1 MVIQRGWKILSD
13 TGSTSAS
20 STEANR
26 SPMGGLNSSS
36 DDSNCS
42 NQTTHS
48 MVTSVASPPNSS
60 AKIETTSIT
69 ANTSTN
75 SHHHQQ
81 TNETTM
87 KFITTPQMAE
97 NTLQKLRQRYSNT
110 TPLTS
115 SSAESAMRSLE
126 LVRIAVQSA
135 FDKEIDE
142 MVKHFIETYFK
153 PAFNNIKENLGQGAI
168 NEDALQKMSCALLE
182 NAKSQYKILRF
193 KPQIAIN
200 SSTSTSISN
209 ISENNAVRMTLKRP
223 VPNKPT
229 SSVFEMQ
236 KRFLPDNMVIKSTAI
251 QQTMPQ
257 QHLQS
262 QQQQQIAQVLPTMAT
277 IEANVSQNQNTTAFV
292 QQQQQ
297 QQLPQQTTTTNLI
310 TVQSQQP
317 QTHPRR
323 QIFWNTGHI
332 STNTKFVLDVQ
343 ANQAFGFG
351 TEGKERLASK
361 HPELIRYL
369 PDNEDRDW
377 LINQQIIP
385 QQNRNSR
392 FLFLIY
398 DEVCRLYQTHENYKN
413 KSTID
418 LSVMMTFTVPEFM
431 IQKMKVF
438 FVDLNIKS
446 RGLITNSYS
455 MAGATTATIHQQMPQ
470 QQQQQ
475 QIQNQQQQ
483 QQQSNSHLRNA
494 LLLGT
499 QQSLGAT
506 SNATASAN
514 ITSDSTTSATS
525 SSASSTSS
533 SNITSTETILQ
544 QKTKS
549 SNLSSSHAT
558 LTALLNNS
566 STASSTS
573 TSTNTSVLNDK
584 SNSSTNLSAL
594 SLSTPTLLNKL
605 RK

>member
-1 MVIQRGWKILSD
+1 MNICTLGIKKGWKILSD

-48 MVTSVASPPNSS
+48 MVTSAASPPNSLI
-60 AKIETTSIT
+60 KIETSPITSN
-69 ANTSTN
+69 ASGHNNTTN
-75 SHHHQQ
+75 TNHQQ
-81 TNETTM
+81 HQHQPHNETM

-97 NTLQKLRQRYSNT
+97 ITLQKLRQRFSNS

-153 PAFNNIKENLGQGAI
+153 PAFSNIKENLGQGAI
-168 NEDALQKMSCALLE
+168 NDDALQKMSCALLE
-182 NAKSQYKILRF
+182 NAKSQYKILRY
-193 KPQIAIN
+193 KPQLSTTSN
-200 SSTSTSISN
+200 SITTLPN
-209 ISENNAVRMTLKRP
+209 ISEISTMRMALKRP
-223 VPNKPT
+223 AVNKPT
-229 SSVFEMQ
+229 STVMEMQ
-236 KRFLPDNMVIKSTAI
+236 KRFFPDNMILKQTV
-251 QQTMPQ
+251 QQT
-257 QHLQS
+257 
-262 QQQQQIAQVLPTMAT
+262 
-277 IEANVSQNQNTTAFV
+277 
-292 QQQQQ
+292 
-297 QQLPQQTTTTNLI
+297 
-310 TVQSQQP
+310 QQP
-317 QTHPRR
+317 QTPVLPSVGTIKSSLAHNHHSTTVVQHHQSQLQQPAINAVEVQQLQTQQQQPHPRR
-323 QIFWNTGHI
+323 QIFWNTANI
-332 STNTKFVLDVQ
+332 STSTKFVLDVQ
-343 ANQAFGFG
+343 ANQAFGFSA
-351 TEGKERLASK
+351 EGKERLASK

-369 PDNEDRDW
+369 PDTEDRDW
-377 LINQQIIP
+377 LTNQRIIP

-398 DEVCRLYQTHENYKN
+398 DEVCHLYQNHDIYK
-413 KSTID
+413 KKVSID
-418 LSVMMTFTVPEFM
+418 LSLMMTFTVPDFM

-455 MAGATTATIHQQMPQ
+455 IAGATTAKLHQPHQQT
-470 QQQQQ
+470 
-475 QIQNQQQQ
+475 
-483 QQQSNSHLRNA
+483 NSHLRNA

-499 QQSLGAT
+499 QQTLVASTTTTSIVAT
-506 SNATASAN
+506 
-514 ITSDSTTSATS
+514 TSDAASSSVIASSS
-525 SSASSTSS
+525 SSAPLASSSTN
-533 SNITSTETILQ
+533 NITSTETLLQ
-544 QKTKS
+544 QKSKS

-566 STASSTS
+566 SSTS
-573 TSTNTSVLNDK
+573 MNSTAINEKSV
-584 SNSSTNLSAL
+584 NSSPS
-594 SLSTPTLLNKL
+594 STPTLLNKL

>member
-1 MVIQRGWKILSD
+1 
-13 TGSTSAS
+13 
-20 STEANR
+20 
-26 SPMGGLNSSS
+26 
-36 DDSNCS
+36 
-42 NQTTHS
+42 
-48 MVTSVASPPNSS
+48 
-60 AKIETTSIT
+60 
-69 ANTSTN
+69 
-75 SHHHQQ
+75 
-81 TNETTM
+81 
-87 KFITTPQMAE
+87 
-97 NTLQKLRQRYSNT
+97 
-110 TPLTS
+110 
-115 SSAESAMRSLE
+115 
-126 LVRIAVQSA
+126 
-135 FDKEIDE
+135 
-142 MVKHFIETYFK
+142 
-153 PAFNNIKENLGQGAI
+153 
-168 NEDALQKMSCALLE
+168 MSCALLE

-200 SSTSTSISN
+200 NSTSSSNSN

-236 KRFLPDNMVIKSTAI
+236 KRFLPDNMAIKSTAI
-251 QQTMPQ
+251 QQTVPQ

-262 QQQQQIAQVLPTMAT
+262 QQQQQIVQVLPSMAT
-277 IEANVSQNQNTTAFV
+277 NETNVSQNQNTTAFV

-297 QQLPQQTTTTNLI
+297 LPQQATTTNLI
-310 TVQSQQP
+310 TIQAQQP

-323 QIFWNTGHI
+323 QIFWNTAHI

-343 ANQAFGFG
+343 ANQAFGFS

-369 PDNEDRDW
+369 PDSEDRDW

-455 MAGATTATIHQQMPQ
+455 MAGATTATIHQQLPQ

-475 QIQNQQQQ
+475 QQIHNQQQQQQQQ

-506 SNATASAN
+506 SNATVSSN

-525 SSASSTSS
+525 ASASASASSTSS

>member
-60 AKIETTSIT
+60 VKIETSSIT
-69 ANTSTN
+69 SNNSNHNNTTN
-75 SHHHQQ
+75 TNHHQQ
-81 TNETTM
+81 QPHTETM

-97 NTLQKLRQRYSNT
+97 NTLQKLRQRFSNT

-115 SSAESAMRSLE
+115 SSSESAMRSLE

-153 PAFNNIKENLGQGAI
+153 PAFSNIKENLGQGAI
-168 NEDALQKMSCALLE
+168 NDDALQKMSCALLE
-182 NAKSQYKILRF
+182 NAKSQYKILRY
-193 KPQIAIN
+193 KPQL
-200 SSTSTSISN
+200 STTSN
-209 ISENNAVRMTLKRP
+209 IITAVPEISTMRVTLKRP
-223 VPNKPT
+223 ALNKPT
-229 SSVFEMQ
+229 STAIEMQ
-236 KRFLPDNMVIKSTAI
+236 KRLFSENMILKQTV
-251 QQTMPQ
+251 QQPLQQPQ
-257 QHLQS
+257 HPP
-262 QQQQQIAQVLPTMAT
+262 AQVLPSVGHIKAT
-277 IEANVSQNQNTTAFV
+277 LAQNHHHSSAFV
-292 QQQQQ
+292 
-297 QQLPQQTTTTNLI
+297 PHN
-310 TVQSQQP
+310 QSQQP
-317 QTHPRR
+317 QPQPRR
-323 QIFWNTGHI
+323 QIFWNTAHI
-332 STNTKFVLDVQ
+332 STTTKFVLDVQ

-369 PDNEDRDW
+369 PDTEDRDW
-377 LINQQIIP
+377 LIHQQIIP

-398 DEVCRLYQTHENYKN
+398 DEVCRLYQTHDIYKN
-413 KSTID
+413 KASID
-418 LSVMMTFTVPEFM
+418 LSVMITFTVPDFM

-455 MAGATTATIHQQMPQ
+455 IAGATTATLQQP
-470 QQQQQ
+470 
-475 QIQNQQQQ
+475 

-499 QQSLGAT
+499 QQSFSASTTTT
-506 SNATASAN
+506 SNVAT
-514 ITSDSTTSATS
+514 TSDSASSSANASSSPST
-525 SSASSTSS
+525 SSASSSS
-533 SNITSTETILQ
+533 SNITSTDTLLQ
-544 QKTKS
+544 QKSKS

-566 STASSTS
+566 TS
-573 TSTNTSVLNDK
+573 TSMNTSVNSTAINEK
-584 SNSSTNLSAL
+584 SGNSSVNSSTNLSTC
-594 SLSTPTLLNKL
+594 SPPPSLLNKL

>member
-1 MVIQRGWKILSD
+1 
-13 TGSTSAS
+13 
-20 STEANR
+20 
-26 SPMGGLNSSS
+26 
-36 DDSNCS
+36 
-42 NQTTHS
+42 
-48 MVTSVASPPNSS
+48 
-60 AKIETTSIT
+60 
-69 ANTSTN
+69 
-75 SHHHQQ
+75 
-81 TNETTM
+81 
-87 KFITTPQMAE
+87 
-97 NTLQKLRQRYSNT
+97 
-110 TPLTS
+110 
-115 SSAESAMRSLE
+115 
-126 LVRIAVQSA
+126 
-135 FDKEIDE
+135 
-142 MVKHFIETYFK
+142 
-153 PAFNNIKENLGQGAI
+153 
-168 NEDALQKMSCALLE
+168 MSCALLE

-200 SSTSTSISN
+200 SSTSSSNSN
-209 ISENNAVRMTLKRP
+209 ISDNNAVRMTLKRP

-229 SSVFEMQ
+229 TSVFEMQ
-236 KRFLPDNMVIKSTAI
+236 KRFLPDNMAIKSTAI

-262 QQQQQIAQVLPTMAT
+262 QQQQQIVQVLPSMAT

-297 QQLPQQTTTTNLI
+297 LPQQATTTNLI
-310 TVQSQQP
+310 TVQTQQP

-323 QIFWNTGHI
+323 QIFWNTAHI

-343 ANQAFGFG
+343 ANQAFGFS

-455 MAGATTATIHQQMPQ
+455 MAGATTATIHQQLPQ
-470 QQQQQ
+470 QQQQ
-475 QIQNQQQQ
+475 IHNQQQQ

-499 QQSLGAT
+499 QQSLGTTPIAT
-506 SNATASAN
+506 VSSN

-573 TSTNTSVLNDK
+573 ASTNTSVLNDK
-584 SNSSTNLSAL
+584 SNSTTNLSVL

>member
-60 AKIETTSIT
+60 IKIETSPITSN
-69 ANTSTN
+69 ASSHNNTTN
-75 SHHHQQ
+75 TNHQQ
-81 TNETTM
+81 HQQQPHNESM

-97 NTLQKLRQRYSNT
+97 ITLQKLRQRFSNT
-110 TPLTS
+110 TPMTS

-142 MVKHFIETYFK
+142 MVKHFIE
-153 PAFNNIKENLGQGAI
+153 
-168 NEDALQKMSCALLE
+168 LQKMSCALLE
-182 NAKSQYKILRF
+182 NAKSQYKILRY
-193 KPQIAIN
+193 KPQLSTASN
-200 SSTSTSISN
+200 SITTLPN
-209 ISENNAVRMTLKRP
+209 ISEISTMRMALKRP
-223 VPNKPT
+223 ALNKPT
-229 SSVFEMQ
+229 STVIEMQ
-236 KRFLPDNMVIKSTAI
+236 KRFFPDNMILKPTVQQSS
-251 QQTMPQ
+251 QQTQ
-257 QHLQS
+257 QSLTPVLPSVGTIKASLAQNHHHSTSFLPHHQP
-262 QQQQQIAQVLPTMAT
+262 QQQQQSLQQPAINAVEVQQLQT
-277 IEANVSQNQNTTAFV
+277 
-292 QQQQQ
+292 QQQQ
-297 QQLPQQTTTTNLI
+297 
-310 TVQSQQP
+310 S
-317 QTHPRR
+317 HPRR
-323 QIFWNTGHI
+323 QIFWNTAHI
-332 STNTKFVLDVQ
+332 STSTKFVLDVQ
-343 ANQAFGFG
+343 ANQAFGFSA
-351 TEGKERLASK
+351 EGKERLASK

-369 PDNEDRDW
+369 PDTEDRDW
-377 LINQQIIP
+377 LINQRIIP

-398 DEVCRLYQTHENYKN
+398 DEVCHLYQNHEIYKN
-413 KSTID
+413 KVCID
-418 LSVMMTFTVPEFM
+418 LSVMMTFTVPDFM

-455 MAGATTATIHQQMPQ
+455 IAGATAAKLHQPHQQT
-470 QQQQQ
+470 
-475 QIQNQQQQ
+475 
-483 QQQSNSHLRNA
+483 NSHLRNA

-499 QQSLGAT
+499 QQPLAASTTTTSIVAT
-506 SNATASAN
+506 
-514 ITSDSTTSATS
+514 TSDV
-525 SSASSTSS
+525 ASSTVIASS
-533 SNITSTETILQ
+533 SLSAPLASSSTGNITSTETLQ
-544 QKTKS
+544 QQKSKS

-566 STASSTS
+566 SSTS
-573 TSTNTSVLNDK
+573 ANTSVNSTAISEK
-584 SNSSTNLSAL
+584 SLNSSS
-594 SLSTPTLLNKL
+594 SSTPTLLNKL